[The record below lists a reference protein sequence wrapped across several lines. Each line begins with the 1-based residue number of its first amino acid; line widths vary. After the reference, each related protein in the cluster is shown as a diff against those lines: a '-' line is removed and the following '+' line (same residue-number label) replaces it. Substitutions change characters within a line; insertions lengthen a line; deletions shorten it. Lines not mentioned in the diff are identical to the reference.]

1 MPKGRNIGFNSS
13 GGFGIRCALE
23 SQFWGTKCWKWWE
36 TITFWGRNCHCHCYG
51 ECLKHI
57 WTYICISLSLSL
69 CKNTYIY
76 IYTYSY
82 IYIHILWLYL
92 HLYISYQPS
101 LNHVGVSILHP
112 RHHQKWPWWWI
123 AGLSRDGNDI
133 TRETGG
139 FYGPVGVHFVDVHS
153 GCSIPWSMHLST
165 IHSICK
171 M

>member
-76 IYTYSY
+76 IHTHIY
-82 IYIHILWLYL
+82 IYTHIMTLFTLV
-92 HLYISYQPS
+92 HIISTIPES
-101 LNHVGVSILHP
+101 CWRFNPAPEAPPEVALMVDS
-112 RHHQKWPWWWI
+112 WSEPWWQRHNKRNRW
-123 AGLSRDGNDI
+123 LLW
-133 TRETGG
+133 TGR
-139 FYGPVGVHFVDVHS
+139 GPFC
-153 GCSIPWSMHLST
+153 GCSFWLFNSMINAS
-165 IHSICK
+165 IHYPQY